1 MPLLNFL
8 HVDALKPQMIRRV
21 GSWSALARS
30 GAIGV
35 VLALVCATSARATPG
50 TTVEPSEVREWLM
63 RIHNAASQRN
73 FQGTFVVSSPG
84 SVSSARISHFYEGAD
99 QFERI
104 EPLDGQAR
112 QVLRHNGIVHTVWPF
127 QKVTLVEQR
136 DVLNSFPSL
145 LLDGND
151 RITDVYDVQAQ
162 RGERVA
168 GHDAN
173 VLMLKPRDEYRY
185 GYRLWAERQSGL
197 LLRVEVLNALG
208 EVLEVSAFSDVS
220 IGVRSQPEMVLQPM
234 RRLAGYR
241 VIKPVFQPTGLDAE
255 GWVLRNTVAGFR
267 QLSCVRRPLE
277 VLQASDVRAASTS
290 PTPPTQAVQAI
301 FSDGITYVSV
311 FIEPYN
317 ADRHPRPVI
326 TVVGATQT
334 MMSRRGDFWVTVVG
348 DVPAVTLRAFT
359 TALDRRK

>member
-1 MPLLNFL
+1 MLPLKFLRVDVLNSPMF
-8 HVDALKPQMIRRV
+8 RRRCSWAGFAHSVAV
-21 GSWSALARS
+21 GASL
-30 GAIGV
+30 
-35 VLALVCATSARATPG
+35 VLALGSPVQASPG
-50 TTVEPSEVREWLM
+50 ATVEPREVREWLM

-84 SVSSARISHFYEGAD
+84 AVSSARISHFYEGAD

-112 QVLRHNGIVHTVWPF
+112 QVLRHNGIVHTVWPLE
-127 QKVTLVEQR
+127 KMALVEQR
-136 DVLNSFPSL
+136 DVINSFPSL
-145 LLDGND
+145 LLDGDD
-151 RITDVYDVQAQ
+151 RITDVYDVQSHK
-162 RGERVA
+162 GERVA
-168 GHDAN
+168 GHDAS
-173 VLMLKPRDEYRY
+173 VLTLQPRDEYRY

-220 IGVRSQPEMVLQPM
+220 IGVRSQPEIVLQPM
-234 RRLAGYR
+234 RKLAGYR
-241 VIKPVFQPTGLDAE
+241 VIKPTLQPTGLEAE
-255 GWVLRNTVAGFR
+255 GWELRKTVAGFR

-277 VLQASDVRAASTS
+277 MALAPDGKSATVTAFEPVQV
-290 PTPPTQAVQAI
+290 VQAI
-301 FSDGITYVSV
+301 FSDGITYVSI
-311 FIEPYN
+311 FIEPFN
-317 ADRHPRPVI
+317 AERHARPAV

-359 TALDRRK
+359 IALARKK

>member
-1 MPLLNFL
+1 MPP
-8 HVDALKPQMIRRV
+8 LKSLPVEPLKFRTSRS
-21 GSWSALARS
+21 GRSWSAAAS
-30 GAIGV
+30 ACAAA
-35 VLALVCATSARATPG
+35 VLVALNFASTAHAAPG
-50 TTVEPSEVREWLM
+50 TTVEPRQVREWLM

-112 QVLRHNGIVHTVWPF
+112 QVFRHNGIVHTVWPF

-136 DVLNSFPSL
+136 EVLNSFPSL
-145 LLDGND
+145 LLDGDD
-151 RITDVYDVQAQ
+151 RITDYYDVQAHK
-162 RGERVA
+162 GERVA

-173 VLMLKPRDEYRY
+173 VLTLRPRDEYRY
-185 GYRLWAERQSGL
+185 GYRLWAEQQTGL
-197 LLRVEVLNALG
+197 LLRAEVLNALG

-220 IGVRSQPEMVLQPM
+220 IGVRSQPELVLQPM
-234 RRLAGYR
+234 RKLAGYR
-241 VIKPVFQPTGLDAE
+241 VIKPVLQPTALQAE
-255 GWVLRNTVAGFR
+255 GWELRKTVAGFR

-277 VLQASDVRAASTS
+277 VLQVSDGNSASAPAA
-290 PTPPTQAVQAI
+290 PPVQAVQAI

-334 MMSRRGDFWVTVVG
+334 LMSRRGDFWVTVVG

-359 TALDRRK
+359 TSLNRTK

>member
-1 MPLLNFL
+1 MPLLKSPP
-8 HVDALKPQMIRRV
+8 VDALKLQRLARR
-21 GSWSALARS
+21 ARS
-30 GAIGV
+30 GGV
-35 VLALVCATSARATPG
+35 IACSAAAGLLIALTLVSQARAAPG
-50 TTVEPSEVREWLM
+50 TAVEPQEVREWLM

-84 SVSSARISHFYEGAD
+84 AVSSARISHFYEGAD

-127 QKVTLVEQR
+127 DKVALVEQR
-136 DVLNSFPSL
+136 EVLNSFPSL
-145 LLDGND
+145 LLDGDD
-151 RITDVYDVQAQ
+151 RIAEFYEVQAQ
-162 RGERVA
+162 KGERVA

-173 VLMLKPRDEYRY
+173 VLTLKPRDQYRY

-197 LLRVEVLNALG
+197 LLRAEVLNALG

-234 RRLAGYR
+234 RKLAGYR
-241 VIKPVFQPTGLDAE
+241 VIKPLLQPTSLEAE
-255 GWVLRNTVAGFR
+255 GWELRKTVSGFR
-267 QLSCVRRPLE
+267 QLSCIRRPLE
-277 VLQASDVRAASTS
+277 VLQGAGAKV
-290 PTPPTQAVQAI
+290 PTTQVVQTV

-317 ADRHPRPVI
+317 SDRHPRPVI

-334 MMSRRGDFWVTVVG
+334 LMSRRGDSWVTVVG
-348 DVPAVTLRAFT
+348 DVPAITLRAFSS
-359 TALDRRK
+359 ALERKK

>member
-1 MPLLNFL
+1 MPPLKSPPVDVLTLSLL
-8 HVDALKPQMIRRV
+8 RRV
-21 GSWSALARS
+21 RPWGVLACS
-30 GAIGV
+30 GAASLLV
-35 VLALVCATSARATPG
+35 ALTFASSAWATPG
-50 TTVEPSEVREWLM
+50 TAVEPREVREWLM
-63 RIHNAASQRN
+63 RIHNAAGQRN

-84 SVSSARISHFYEGAD
+84 SVSSARISHFYEGTD

-112 QVLRHNGIVHTVWPF
+112 QVFRHNGIVQTVWPF
-127 QKVTLVEQR
+127 AKVTLIEQR

-145 LLDGND
+145 LLDGDD
-151 RITDVYDVQAQ
+151 RIADFYDVQAQ
-162 RGERVA
+162 KGERVA

-173 VLMLKPRDEYRY
+173 VLTLKPRDEFRY

-197 LLRVEVLNALG
+197 LLRSEVLNALG

-234 RRLAGYR
+234 RKLAGYR
-241 VIKPVFQPTGLDAE
+241 VIKPLLQPTSLEAE
-255 GWVLRNTVAGFR
+255 GWQLRKTVAGFR
-267 QLSCVRRPLE
+267 QLSCIRRPLE
-277 VLQASDVRAASTS
+277 VLQAPDVRVSATQAAQTI
-290 PTPPTQAVQAI
+290 QAVQVV

-317 ADRHPRPVI
+317 ADRHPQPTI

-334 MMSRRGDFWVTVVG
+334 LMSRRGDFWLTVVG
-348 DVPAVTLRAFT
+348 DVPAITLRAFSA
-359 TALDRRK
+359 ALERKK

>member
-1 MPLLNFL
+1 MPLLKFL
-8 HVDALKPQMIRRV
+8 PVDALKLPMPRRAS
-21 GSWSALARS
+21 SWSARVWSGVAGMLLSLAF
-30 GAIGV
+30 APLAHAAPGV
-35 VLALVCATSARATPG
+35 S
-50 TTVEPSEVREWLM
+50 VEPHEVHEWLM

-84 SVSSARISHFYEGAD
+84 SISSARILHFHDGAD

-104 EPLDGQAR
+104 DPLDGQAR

-127 QKVTLVEQR
+127 EKVVLVEQR

-145 LLDGND
+145 LLDGDD

-162 RGERVA
+162 KGERVA

-173 VLMLKPRDEYRY
+173 VLMLKPRDEFRY

-220 IGVRSQPEMVLQPM
+220 IGVRAQPEMVLQPM
-234 RRLAGYR
+234 RKLAGYR
-241 VIKPVFQPTGLDAE
+241 VVKPMFQPTGLDVE
-255 GWVLRNTVAGFR
+255 GWELRKTVAGFR

-277 VLQASDVRAASTS
+277 VLDMSDLRAASTA
-290 PTPPTQAVQAI
+290 PAPVTQAVQAI

>member
-1 MPLLNFL
+1 MPPLKFLRVDVLNSQMFRQDRSWRGLACLGAVSVLL
-8 HVDALKPQMIRRV
+8 
-21 GSWSALARS
+21 ALAFHLP
-30 GAIGV
+30 A
-35 VLALVCATSARATPG
+35 CATPG
-50 TTVEPSEVREWLM
+50 TTIEPREVHEWLM

-104 EPLDGQAR
+104 EPLEGPAR
-112 QVLRHNGIVHTVWPF
+112 QVFRHNGIVHTVWPVER
-127 QKVTLVEQR
+127 VTLVEQR

-145 LLDGND
+145 LLDGDD
-151 RITDVYDVQAQ
+151 RITDFYDVQAQ
-162 RGERVA
+162 KGERVA

-185 GYRLWAERQSGL
+185 SYRLWAERQSGL
-197 LLRVEVLNALG
+197 LLRVEILNALG

-220 IGVRSQPEMVLQPM
+220 IGVRSQPDIVLQPM
-234 RRLAGYR
+234 RKLAGYR
-241 VIKPVFQPTGLDAE
+241 VIKPTLQPTALEVE
-255 GWVLRNTVAGFR
+255 GWELRKTVTGFR

-277 VLQASDVRAASTS
+277 VLQAPDGKAATAAS
-290 PTPPTQAVQAI
+290 PQPIPAVQTI
-301 FSDGITYVSV
+301 FSDGITYVSI
-311 FIEPYN
+311 FIEPFN
-317 ADRHPRPVI
+317 AERHPRPVV

-348 DVPAVTLRAFT
+348 DVPVVTLRAFT

>member
-1 MPLLNFL
+1 MPPLKFL
-8 HVDALKPQMIRRV
+8 PADALTLKMFRPGR
-21 GSWSALARS
+21 SWSALAWS
-30 GAIGV
+30 GAAGLL
-35 VLALVCATSARATPG
+35 LALSLGSLARAVPG
-50 TTVEPSEVREWLM
+50 TTVEPREVREWLM

-73 FQGTFVVSSPG
+73 FQGTFVVSTPG
-84 SVSSARISHFYEGAD
+84 AVSSARISHFYEGAD

-145 LLDGND
+145 LLDGDD
-151 RITDVYDVQAQ
+151 RITDYYDVQAHK
-162 RGERVA
+162 GERVA
-168 GHDAN
+168 GHEAN
-173 VLMLKPRDEYRY
+173 VLTLKPRDEYRY
-185 GYRLWAERQSGL
+185 GYRLWAERQTGL
-197 LLRVEVLNALG
+197 LLRAEVLNALG

-220 IGVRSQPEMVLQPM
+220 IGVRSQPELVLQPM
-234 RRLAGYR
+234 RKLAGYR
-241 VIKPVFQPTGLDAE
+241 VIKPVLQPTGLEAE
-255 GWVLRNTVAGFR
+255 GWELRKTVAGFR

-277 VLQASDVRAASTS
+277 VLQVSDGSTASAPAA
-290 PTPPTQAVQAI
+290 PPVQAVQAI

-334 MMSRRGDFWVTVVG
+334 LMSRRGDFWVTVVG

-359 TALDRRK
+359 TSLHRRK